1 MSLRIGFDLDGVVA
15 DMDSALKRQE
25 QRLFS
30 SGPSETSEPN
40 SSESA
45 RNPEE
50 PREASENEDATDP
63 VSVQMKKHGLSPS
76 QRRRLWQEV
85 ENIENFWETLDEI
98 EPGAVQAIA
107 DYTASRR
114 WEVIFLT
121 KRPSTD
127 GLTSQRQSQRWLQRH
142 GFPMPS
148 VFVVQGSRGSIAD
161 ALALDV
167 VVDDLPGN
175 CVDVIS
181 DSDARAILVSR
192 DNSKSTFDTATRL
205 GIATVPTVAACLQM
219 LVELDENPL
228 RRRRG
233 SGRTGPRRRRPQ
245 TPATPHPRSGR
256 IAAMTRTMRGV
267 AAFVGAVFQSLVK
280 ENR

>member
-15 DMDSALKRQE
+15 DMDSALKRHE
-25 QRLFS
+25 QRLFV
-30 SGPSETSEPN
+30 
-40 SSESA
+40 A
-45 RNPEE
+45 E
-50 PREASENEDATDP
+50 PREPSSSKPAPNPQEPGEASENDDATDS
-63 VSVQMKKHGLSPS
+63 VSVQMKEHGLSPS

-85 ENIENFWETLDEI
+85 ESIENFWETLDEI

-107 DYTASRR
+107 DHTASRR

-167 VVDDLPGN
+167 VIDDLPAN
-175 CVDVIS
+175 CVDIIS
-181 DSDARAILVSR
+181 DSDARAILVCR
-192 DNSKSTFDTATRL
+192 DHSKSTLANATRL

-219 LVELDENPL
+219 LVELDGHPL
-228 RRRRG
+228 RGRRESSR
-233 SGRTGPRRRRPQ
+233 GPRRRRPQ
-245 TPATPHPRSGR
+245 TPSTPHPTSGR
-256 IAAMTRTMRGV
+256 IATMTRTMRGV
-267 AAFVGAVFQSLVK
+267 AAFVRAVFQGLVK